1 MPSSPLTLVA
11 SAALADD
18 LLIVATQASMAHPA
32 LVTYTAPTFE
42 SALTQ
47 SLQLGSQHALRI
59 VRAVAIRLDFVR
71 RPQVLDFVIKAF
83 APSDATSTDPDS
95 TVRFEILRAVMLAN
109 PEETS
114 LADIVNRS
122 LIAVVAKVEVDA
134 RQFSILLDIC
144 SHIQTRSRCNQQV
157 RRTLPVASC
166 SSRVPQGCRCLR

>member
-32 LVTYTAPTFE
+32 LATYTAPTFE

-59 VRAVAIRLDFVR
+59 VRVLAIRPDFVR
-71 RPQVLDFVIKAF
+71 RSQVLDFVVELF
-83 APSDATSTDPDS
+83 VPSDVTSEVPDS
-95 TVRFEILRAVMLAN
+95 TVRFDILRAVMLAN

-157 RRTLPVASC
+157 RRTLPVASF